1 MAWTEITRRN
11 YAREGLRYA
20 SDSTDEEWA
29 VVAPFMPARSKVGR
43 PRETDLRAVW
53 DAIQYMAATG
63 CQWAMLPK
71 DFPPFTTVQYYFY
84 MLRNGGT
91 LDLMNEALATAARLV
106 DGREAEP
113 TAGIIDSQ
121 SVKTTESG
129 GPRGFDAGKKIK
141 GRKRHIVTDT
151 QGNLL
156 AAVTH
161 PANIQD
167 RDGARGVI
175 AFATESWPKL
185 TRLFADGG
193 YAGDKLRTALG
204 RTDGPEIE
212 IVKRPAA
219 SKGFVVI
226 ARRWVVERTFAWLG
240 RCRRLARD
248 WEASIASADA
258 WLLIASIR
266 RMTRLIARTCKLQSE
281 F

>member
-1 MAWTEITRRN
+1 MPWTEITRRN
-11 YAREGLRYA
+11 NAREGLRYA

-29 VVAPFMPARSKVGR
+29 VVAPFMPARNKVGR
-43 PRETDLRAVW
+43 PRTTDLRAVW

-91 LDLMNEALATAARLV
+91 LDVMNDALASAARLV
-106 DGREAEP
+106 DGRAAEP

-156 AAVTH
+156 AAMTH
-161 PANIQD
+161 SAGVQD
-167 RDGARGVI
+167 RDGAPDII
-175 AFATESWPKL
+175 AFATESWPTL
-185 TRLFADGG
+185 RHVFAPLGECSHSPVG
-193 YAGDKLRTALG
+193 QRMAAMPAKSCGPLSPAPAGQRS
-204 RTDGPEIE
+204 R
-212 IVKRPAA
+212 
-219 SKGFVVI
+219 S
-226 ARRWVVERTFAWLG
+226 
-240 RCRRLARD
+240 
-248 WEASIASADA
+248 SS
-258 WLLIASIR
+258 
-266 RMTRLIARTCKLQSE
+266 ARTRPRDLSSSPVDGWWSGPSPGSVAVGASPRTGRRPSPPRTHGS
-281 F
+281 